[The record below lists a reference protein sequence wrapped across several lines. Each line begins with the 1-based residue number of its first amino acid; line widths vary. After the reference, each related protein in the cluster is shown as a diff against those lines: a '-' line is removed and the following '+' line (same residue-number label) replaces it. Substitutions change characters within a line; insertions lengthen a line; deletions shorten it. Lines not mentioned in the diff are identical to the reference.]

1 MAYKTKDLLEK
12 SLKVIKE
19 KKLFFIEDVVAYLPC
34 NKMTFYNHFPIDS
47 ENMTLIKEA
56 LEVNKVA
63 IKTSM
68 RNKWYNSNN
77 PTLQIA
83 LMKLIC
89 SDDERKRIS
98 NNYVEGNME
107 ITTNAQVFKIG
118 DQVIKFS

>member
-19 KKLFFIEDVVAYLPC
+19 KKLFFIEDVIAYLPC
-34 NKMTFYNHFPIDS
+34 NKGAFYNHFPVDS
-47 ENMTLIKEA
+47 ENIKEA
-56 LEVNKVA
+56 LEANRVA

-98 NNYVEGNME
+98 NNYIEGNME
-107 ITTNAQVFKIG
+107 VTTNAQVFKIG

>member
-1 MAYKTKDLLEK
+1 MAYKSKDLLAK
-12 SLKVIKE
+12 ALKVIKE
-19 KKLFFIEDVVAYLPC
+19 KKLFFVEDVISFMPC
-34 NKMTFYNHFPIDS
+34 TKMTFYNHFSLDS
-47 ENMTLIKEA
+47 DEMSQIKAA
-56 LEVNKVA
+56 LEENRVA

-89 SDDERKRIS
+89 TDEERKKIS
-98 NNYVEGNME
+98 NNYIEGNME
-107 ITTNAQVFKIG
+107 VTTNAQVFKIG

>member
-1 MAYKTKDLLEK
+1 MAYKSKDLLAK
-12 SLKVIKE
+12 ALKVIKE
-19 KKLFFIEDVVAYLPC
+19 KKLFFVDDVVSFMPC
-34 NKMTFYNHFPIDS
+34 TKMTFYNHFPLDS
-47 ENMTLIKEA
+47 DEMNQIKAA
-56 LEVNKVA
+56 LEENRVA

-89 SDDERKRIS
+89 TDEERKKIS
-98 NNYVEGNME
+98 NNYIEGNME
-107 ITTNAQVFKIG
+107 VTTNAQVFKIG

>member
-1 MAYKTKDLLEK
+1 MAFKSKDLLAK

-19 KKLFFIEDVVAYLPC
+19 KKLFFIDDVVSFLPC
-34 NKMTFYNHFPIDS
+34 TRMTFYNHFPLDS
-47 ENMTLIKEA
+47 PEMEQIKAA
-56 LEVNKVA
+56 LEENRVA

-89 SDDERKRIS
+89 TDEERKKIS
-98 NNYVEGNME
+98 NNYIEGNME
-107 ITTNAQVFKIG
+107 VTTNAQVFKIG